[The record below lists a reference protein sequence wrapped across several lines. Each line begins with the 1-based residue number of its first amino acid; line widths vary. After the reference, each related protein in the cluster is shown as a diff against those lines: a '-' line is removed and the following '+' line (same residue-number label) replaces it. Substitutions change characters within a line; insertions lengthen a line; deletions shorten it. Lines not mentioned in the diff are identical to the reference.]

1 MIAVCALA
9 VYISRILFINVF
21 KYVCYVLYFMYVL
34 YIHNYSDFVL
44 NYGRLFQEDV
54 DDSECNF

>member
-21 KYVCYVLYFMYVL
+21 KHVCYVLYFMYVL
-34 YIHNYSDFVL
+34 YIHNYSDFIF
-44 NYGRLFQEDV
+44 NYDRLFQEDV
-54 DDSECNF
+54 EDTECNF